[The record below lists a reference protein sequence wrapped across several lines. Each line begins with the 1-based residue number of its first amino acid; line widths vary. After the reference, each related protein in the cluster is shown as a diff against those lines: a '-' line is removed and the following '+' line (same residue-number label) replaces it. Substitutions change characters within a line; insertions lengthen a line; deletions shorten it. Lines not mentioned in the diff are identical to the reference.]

1 MKKEC
6 NLITDIFDEEENKI
20 LTQSVQN
27 EFNRTVIDNDQG
39 SDSSSNDGDVYMR
52 EVYTEPV
59 SKVLPKPTGTS
70 TKSVVEILPNPTR
83 TAEEEELKNF
93 RIYLFFIMASV
104 LILMIGIQ
112 FILPSIES
120 NNEPKRLNLSEDI
133 GTNKELKMFQT
144 KLSRKEHSLLLKDI
158 NIPILLD
165 FPKVNS
171 VNYTTVL
178 SNCLGLKSVPVAVY
192 LNELKLNKASTYDFL
207 TLNSL
212 CGWHQHYYR
221 RLKFFF
227 LVENPFLR
235 LLQDYEDNKDLT
247 DPKLESFD
255 EYLNWISTA
264 AENNNVLTRS
274 ILCKKDDDLST
285 KDMNDALS
293 FLDERVSV
301 GDIKNYTKTTN
312 MLQQKVKWRVKNS
325 SSSISSS
332 AQSCFDSYF
341 RASSNKQARL
351 LDGGQYSE
359 TEQLHKIYKSHS
371 YDMDIYL
378 KYAENA
384 SL

>member
-1 MKKEC
+1 
-6 NLITDIFDEEENKI
+6 
-20 LTQSVQN
+20 
-27 EFNRTVIDNDQG
+27 
-39 SDSSSNDGDVYMR
+39 
-52 EVYTEPV
+52 
-59 SKVLPKPTGTS
+59 
-70 TKSVVEILPNPTR
+70 
-83 TAEEEELKNF
+83 
-93 RIYLFFIMASV
+93 
-104 LILMIGIQ
+104 
-112 FILPSIES
+112 
-120 NNEPKRLNLSEDI
+120 
-133 GTNKELKMFQT
+133 
-144 KLSRKEHSLLLKDI
+144 
-158 NIPILLD
+158 
-165 FPKVNS
+165 
-171 VNYTTVL
+171 
-178 SNCLGLKSVPVAVY
+178 
-192 LNELKLNKASTYDFL
+192 
-207 TLNSL
+207 
-212 CGWHQHYYR
+212 
-221 RLKFFF
+221 
-227 LVENPFLR
+227 
-235 LLQDYEDNKDLT
+235 LLQDYEDNKDLN

>member
-1 MKKEC
+1 MKKEG

-192 LNELKLNKASTYDFL
+192 LNELKLVSI
-207 TLNSL
+207 
-212 CGWHQHYYR
+212 
-221 RLKFFF
+221 
-227 LVENPFLR
+227 PF
-235 LLQDYEDNKDLT
+235 
-247 DPKLESFD
+247 
-255 EYLNWISTA
+255 
-264 AENNNVLTRS
+264 
-274 ILCKKDDDLST
+274 
-285 KDMNDALS
+285 
-293 FLDERVSV
+293 
-301 GDIKNYTKTTN
+301 
-312 MLQQKVKWRVKNS
+312 
-325 SSSISSS
+325 
-332 AQSCFDSYF
+332 
-341 RASSNKQARL
+341 
-351 LDGGQYSE
+351 
-359 TEQLHKIYKSHS
+359 
-371 YDMDIYL
+371 
-378 KYAENA
+378 
-384 SL
+384 